1 MIIKPTKKKIPSSS
15 LKIRPLSTNL
25 IKEICR
31 LAPPIFRITNRK
43 IEYTSIRETGN
54 FRKSRF
60 NFAPPSLIRYW
71 KRSARDGHGRR
82 IDISF
87 SGTTRYSAARFCP
100 PPKGRSH
107 FGQLKSDPR
116 EIDDRWIDEAST
128 RLFSSRVDIV
138 FSFFFSPKDASRRKK
153 LARRRNFSDERSAVH
168 KFSSI
173 AISLSLSLSGRG
185 SRVIVPIKGLSGGA
199 YFSFVYTGVYR

>member
-1 MIIKPTKKKIPSSS
+1 MILEYFRIDYKTDEEKDSIFFSQNPAPFYKFNQIW
-15 LKIRPLSTNL
+15 
-25 IKEICR
+25 R
-31 LAPPIFRITNRK
+31 LAPPIFRIPNRK

-138 FSFFFSPKDASRRKK
+138 FSFFFSRKTP
-153 LARRRNFSDERSAVH
+153 REERSWQEEGIFPTKEAQYIN
-168 KFSSI
+168 F
-173 AISLSLSLSGRG
+173 R
-185 SRVIVPIKGLSGGA
+185 R
-199 YFSFVYTGVYR
+199 

>member
-31 LAPPIFRITNRK
+31 LAPPIFRISNRK

-100 PPKGRSH
+100 LPPPKGRSH
-107 FGQLKSDPR
+107 FGQLKSNPR
-116 EIDDRWIDEAST
+116 EIDDRWINEASFLLSC
-128 RLFSSRVDIV
+128 RHC
-138 FSFFFSPKDASRRKK
+138 FFFFFPSKDASRRKK